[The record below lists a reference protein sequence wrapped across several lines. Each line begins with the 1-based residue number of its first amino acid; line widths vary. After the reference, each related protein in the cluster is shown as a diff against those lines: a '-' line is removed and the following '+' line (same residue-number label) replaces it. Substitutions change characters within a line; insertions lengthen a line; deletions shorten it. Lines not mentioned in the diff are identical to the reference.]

1 MGAVS
6 ERRSLAPA
14 LRAGGANALGA
25 PAASRGRAPRSALG
39 PSVSD
44 RLTSLSSPRRV
55 HFPLWADAARAARVD
70 ALRGNGTRGAET
82 DRFRH
87 RP

>member
-25 PAASRGRAPRSALG
+25 PAASRGRAPRSALD
-39 PSVSD
+39 SD
-44 RLTSLSSPRRV
+44 RLTFLSSPTQV
-55 HFPLWADAARAARVD
+55 YFPLRADAARAARVD
-70 ALRGNGTRGAET
+70 AVRGNGALGAET
-82 DRFRH
+82 DRFRY